1 MRTKQARLT
10 KKNYGIRLV
19 PESTRSHYHKHHCTN
34 IGTQISANYFKF
46 RKFLNNWLIIQDEV
60 ARMKDQ
66 QYILQPILPNIFIFS
81 ILIEGYLVKFS

>member
-1 MRTKQARLT
+1 M
-10 KKNYGIRLV
+10 
-19 PESTRSHYHKHHCTN
+19 N

-66 QYILQPILPNIFIFS
+66 QYILQSILPNIFIFS
-81 ILIEGYLVKFS
+81 ILNEGYLVKFS